1 MAVLSRILC
10 PLDFSAF
17 SRRALDHALALAAR
31 SGGKIRALH
40 VLPPASFAPGR
51 SGASVAPELGAAP
64 DRLALLEDL
73 RCFVDAPPAPDAEVE
88 CAVAFGNVPAAI
100 LAEAQAWPAELLV
113 MGTRGFRARSG
124 WAVGSVTERVLFR
137 SSCPVLAV
145 PLPKGGNGHAP
156 SYDSILCPID
166 FSEPCRQALE
176 YALAL
181 AQQTG
186 ARLTLLHIVE
196 WFPAESGAAIPL
208 RIPELQLDLTEEAG
222 ERMRR
227 TLPADVLGRVD
238 HEEIVVTGV
247 PHHAILRTCR
257 ERRVDL
263 IVLGVHARREIDKA
277 LAGAT
282 VSHVLRE
289 AVCPILAV
297 CSREEVSHA

>member
-51 SGASVAPELGAAP
+51 SGASVAPELGPAP

-73 RCFVDAPPAPDAEVE
+73 EALVEAARPHEVGVE
-88 CAVAFGNVPAAI
+88 CVVAAGKVPAAI
-100 LAEAQAWPAELLV
+100 LEEAQSWPADLLV

-124 WAVGSVTERVLFR
+124 WAVGSVTETVLFR
-137 SSCPVLAV
+137 SPCPVLAV
-145 PLPKGGNGHAP
+145 PLPKAGNGGAP
-156 SYDSILCPID
+156 SYSSILCPID
-166 FSEPCRQALE
+166 FSEPCQQALE
-176 YALAL
+176 YAAAF
-181 AQQTG
+181 AQQTA

-196 WFPAESGAAIPL
+196 WFPAESELAFPL
-208 RIPELQLDLTEEAG
+208 RIPELHLDLTEEAG

-227 TLPADVLGRVD
+227 ALPADVLGRVD
-238 HEEIVVTGV
+238 HEEIVVTGL

-257 ERRVDL
+257 ERSVDL

-289 AVCPILAV
+289 AICPILAV